1 MPAVDLKVYGAILSV
16 RPARRFDIACLLMRM
31 YGYMMDIGTVAMLSL
46 AGYSFL
52 ESGLV
57 SSVIALAI
65 FLIGPRLGKLVDER
79 GQSRVVP
86 FAALVSLTGLV
97 ALLITVQFHGP
108 LWILFI
114 ASVFVGC
121 IPSAQ
126 ALSRARWVYLLRM
139 GKLGEKAPNV
149 TTIFSYEGILDDIG
163 FMIAPALSIFLASS
177 FTPIAGLAVG
187 GVCFLIGATLLT
199 HAKETEPHPGWR
211 SATDTASSDAPASNS
226 STPEKSK
233 APAKEKKSLFRTSR
247 IVRVLFVL
255 MLLLGS
261 FFGTFDTT
269 SVAFAEELG
278 EPNIASGALMLSALV
293 SIAIGFLFGTL
304 RLAIPHYKQ
313 VLIAATCIGVG
324 YGSMMLISDAVSLY
338 VVSCFGA
345 LFYAPFLIVM
355 NGACERSVP
364 GKRLTEAITW
374 LNAGCTCGLAIGPT
388 LAGIMIDLWGAQ
400 AGFIMGGVLALAIP
414 VIALLHRRTIK
425 TGRKSTV
432 RRAKIKIP
440 EAA

>member
-1 MPAVDLKVYGAILSV
+1 MQRAYYSYPQKIPLPNLNENKEDDARSRFESIRSDLERSPSATIRHRLPADAHV
-16 RPARRFDIACLLMRM
+16 LLHDEHRHCCH
-31 YGYMMDIGTVAMLSL
+31 AF
-46 AGYSFL
+46 AGWVFISRT
-52 ESGLV
+52 GLV

-86 FAALVSLTGLV
+86 FATLVSLTGLV

-187 GVCFLIGATLLT
+187 GVSFLIGATLLT

-211 SATDTASSDAPASNS
+211 SAADTASSDGPTPNS
-226 STPEKSK
+226 STPEKGE

-278 EPNIASGALMLSALV
+278 EPNIASGALMLLGA
-293 SIAIGFLFGTL
+293 
-304 RLAIPHYKQ
+304 RLDRDRLPVRY
-313 VLIAATCIGVG
+313 L
-324 YGSMMLISDAVSLY
+324 
-338 VVSCFGA
+338 
-345 LFYAPFLIVM
+345 APRNPPL
-355 NGACERSVP
+355 
-364 GKRLTEAITW
+364 
-374 LNAGCTCGLAIGPT
+374 
-388 LAGIMIDLWGAQ
+388 
-400 AGFIMGGVLALAIP
+400 
-414 VIALLHRRTIK
+414 
-425 TGRKSTV
+425 
-432 RRAKIKIP
+432 
-440 EAA
+440 

>member
-1 MPAVDLKVYGAILSV
+1 MSAVDPKVYGTILSV
-16 RPARRFDIACLLMRM
+16 RPARQFDIACLLMRM
-31 YGYMMDIGTVAMLSL
+31 YGYMMNIGTVAMLSL

-86 FAALVSLTGLV
+86 FAAVVSLAGLV
-97 ALLITVQFHGP
+97 ALLVTVHFHGP

-126 ALSRARWVYLLRM
+126 ALSRARWVYLLRT

-149 TTIFSYEGILDDIG
+149 TTIFSYEGILDDVG

-177 FTPIAGLAVG
+177 IAPVAGLAVG

-199 HAKETEPHPGWR
+199 HAKGTEPEPGWR
-211 SATDTASSDAPASNS
+211 ETTEGASPTASTSDNSTTTSDEAP
-226 STPEKSK
+226 T
-233 APAKEKKSLFRTSR
+233 KEKKSLFRTSR
-247 IVRVLFVL
+247 IVRVLFIL

-269 SVAFAEELG
+269 TVAFAEEMG
-278 EPNIASGALMLSALV
+278 EPNIASGALMISALV

-313 VLIAATCIGVG
+313 VLIAAACIGIA
-324 YGSMMLISDAVSLY
+324 YGSMALIHDALSLY

-388 LAGIMIDLWGAQ
+388 LAGIMIDVWGAQ
-400 AGFIMGGVLALAIP
+400 AGFAMGALLALAIP
-414 VIALLHRRTIK
+414 VIALVRRRTIK
-425 TGRKSTV
+425 VGCKGTLRS
-432 RRAKIKIP
+432 AKAA
-440 EAA
+440 EAV

>member
-1 MPAVDLKVYGAILSV
+1 MSAVDPKVYGAILSV
-16 RPARRFDIACLLMRM
+16 RPARRFDTACLLMRM
-31 YGYMMDIGTVAMLSL
+31 YGYMMNIGTVAMLSL

-79 GQSRVVP
+79 GQSRIVP
-86 FAALVSLTGLV
+86 FAAAVSLSGLL
-97 ALLITVQFHGP
+97 ALLATVHLHGP
-108 LWILFI
+108 LWVLFI
-114 ASVFVGC
+114 TSIFVGC

-126 ALSRARWVYLLRM
+126 ALSRARWVYLLRT

-149 TTIFSYEGILDDIG
+149 TTIFSYEGILDDVG

-177 FTPIAGLAVG
+177 FTPVAGLATG
-187 GVCFLIGATLLT
+187 GVCFLIGVVLLT
-199 HAKETEPHPGWR
+199 HSKETEPEPGWR
-211 SATDTASSDAPASNS
+211 SSTEDAPS
-226 STPEKSK
+226 SEPSR
-233 APAKEKKSLFRTSR
+233 ADNAKSLFRTSR
-247 IVRVLFVL
+247 IVRVLFIL

-269 SVAFAEELG
+269 TVAFAEEMG
-278 EPNIASGALMLSALV
+278 EPNIASGALMISALV

-304 RLAIPHYKQ
+304 HLAIPHYKQ
-313 VLIAATCIGVG
+313 VLIAAACIGIA
-324 YGSMMLISDAVSLY
+324 YGSMALIHDTISLY
-338 VVSCFGA
+338 VISCFGA

-388 LAGIMIDLWGAQ
+388 VAGIMIDLWGAQ
-400 AGFIMGGVLALAIP
+400 AGFAMGALLALAIP
-414 VIALLHRRTIK
+414 LIALLHRRTVK
-425 TGRKSTV
+425 AGCKGTMRS
-432 RRAKIKIP
+432 RRA
-440 EAA
+440 AGAV

>member
-31 YGYMMDIGTVAMLSL
+31 YGYMMNIGTVAMLSL

-97 ALLITVQFHGP
+97 ALLITVQFHGS

-139 GKLGEKAPNV
+139 GKLGEKAPNI

-187 GVCFLIGATLLT
+187 GVSFLIGATLLT
-199 HAKETEPHPGWR
+199 HAKETEPRMEIGRGYRFIRWSNAQQLNARKGR
-211 SATDTASSDAPASNS
+211 STCKREEEPFPYVAHRAGALRLDAPARLVLRN
-226 STPEKSK
+226 
-233 APAKEKKSLFRTSR
+233 LRYHFR
-247 IVRVLFVL
+247 
-255 MLLLGS
+255 
-261 FFGTFDTT
+261 
-269 SVAFAEELG
+269 
-278 EPNIASGALMLSALV
+278 
-293 SIAIGFLFGTL
+293 
-304 RLAIPHYKQ
+304 
-313 VLIAATCIGVG
+313 CI
-324 YGSMMLISDAVSLY
+324 
-338 VVSCFGA
+338 
-345 LFYAPFLIVM
+345 
-355 NGACERSVP
+355 R
-364 GKRLTEAITW
+364 
-374 LNAGCTCGLAIGPT
+374 
-388 LAGIMIDLWGAQ
+388 
-400 AGFIMGGVLALAIP
+400 
-414 VIALLHRRTIK
+414 
-425 TGRKSTV
+425 
-432 RRAKIKIP
+432 
-440 EAA
+440 

>member
-1 MPAVDLKVYGAILSV
+1 MPAVDLKVYGAILNV

-31 YGYMMDIGTVAMLSL
+31 YGYMMNIGTVAMLSL

-79 GQSRVVP
+79 GQSHVVP
-86 FAALVSLTGLV
+86 FAVLVSLTGLV

-126 ALSRARWVYLLRM
+126 ALSRARWVYLLRT

-187 GVCFLIGATLLT
+187 GVCFLIGAALLT

-211 SATDTASSDAPASNS
+211 SAADTASSDDPTSSS
-226 STPEKSK
+226 STSVS
-233 APAKEKKSLFRTSR
+233 EKKSLFCTSR
-247 IVRVLFVL
+247 IVRVLFIL

-278 EPNIASGALMLSALV
+278 EPNIASGALILSALV

-313 VLIAATCIGVG
+313 VLIAAICIGVA
-324 YGSMMLISDAVSLY
+324 YGSMILISDAASLY

-364 GKRLTEAITW
+364 SKRLTEAITW

-414 VIALLHRRTIK
+414 VIALFHRHTIK
-425 TGRKSTV
+425 TGRKGTV
-432 RRAKIKIP
+432 RSTRVKVP